1 MFAFLR
7 GTVAEKGPNRI
18 ALDVAGVGYDLR
30 VSDSTQRRLHIGEQT
45 QLVTYCYIREEAFQ
59 IYGFLS
65 EEEKLLF
72 ITLLGINHVGPKV
85 ALAILSALSP
95 AALGQAV
102 VNNDVNAFTKAPG
115 VGKKMAQRIVL
126 EMKAKLG
133 QDAELE
139 AILGEG
145 PAQTVAENDDV
156 IEALCSLGCTQAEA
170 AKAAAAARKQAGA
183 DAPDEEVVR
192 AALRSMARI

>member
-7 GTVAEKGPNRI
+7 GQVAEKGTNHI
-18 ALDVAGVGYDLR
+18 ALDVGGAGYDLR
-30 VSDSTQRRLHIGEQT
+30 VSDQTLRRVHVGEDA
-45 QLVTYCYIREEAFQ
+45 QLTTFCYIREDIFQ
-59 IYGFLS
+59 IYGFLR

-72 ITLLGINHVGPKV
+72 EALLGINHVGPKA
-85 ALAILSALSP
+85 ALSVLSVLSP
-95 AALGQAV
+95 AEFGQAV
-102 VNNDVNAFTKAPG
+102 LNNDVAAFTKAAG

-139 AILGEG
+139 AILGEA
-145 PAQTVAENDDV
+145 PAQDAVEGDDV
-156 IEALCSLGCTQAEA
+156 IEALCALGCTPGEA
-170 AKAAAAARKQAGA
+170 AKAAAAARRQLGPDVA
-183 DAPDEEVVR
+183 DEDVVR